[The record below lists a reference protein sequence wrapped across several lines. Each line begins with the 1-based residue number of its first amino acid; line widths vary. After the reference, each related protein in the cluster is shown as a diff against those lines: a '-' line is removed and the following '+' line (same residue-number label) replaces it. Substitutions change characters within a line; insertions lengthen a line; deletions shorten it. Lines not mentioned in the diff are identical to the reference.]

1 MSPVSQ
7 LPGLPFVDAYSRSV
21 DASPDRTWEALQP
34 QVERMTTATRGLLH
48 GALFGVLGT
57 VPRSGFTVIASDP
70 GREVVL
76 GGRHRFSTYRL
87 VFRVEPEGEAALLSA
102 LTYAEFP
109 GLPGRAY
116 RTMLMATTGHRRA
129 AQRLLAGVARRAE
142 G

>member
-7 LPGLPFVDAYSRSV
+7 LPGLPFVDTYSRSV
-21 DASPDRTWEALQP
+21 AATPDRTWAALLP
-34 QVERMTTATRGLLH
+34 QVERMTTATHGVVH

-57 VPRSGFTVIASDP
+57 VPRSGFAVVETDP

-87 VFRVEPEGEAALLSA
+87 VFRVEPEGEASLLSA

-109 GLPGRAY
+109 GLHGRAY